1 MNDDHSR
8 FEELI
13 LRLPD
18 GGLTGAETAALQD
31 HLNTCPDCRRLFR
44 ALRAVTEE
52 LDAEALPPAGFT
64 AGVMAAIQSL
74 PPADGDSGFY
84 FTPPRTVPEAPAD
97 FSVVPPAGAEA
108 IAETE
113 TGMTEGKPRAPE
125 IPPGETIRFTG
136 TGSLRQVPTDGPA
149 SPPREIT
156 AGAEPPRAGSAAAS
170 AQDQFPLPD
179 RRTLDRRRRRRRS
192 LAVFGTLAAVVVLLV
207 GGGIFAARSLFFRMG
222 KSAAVAPSIVMEAPA
237 AAAEQAADT
246 GNNTDGTNAAAG
258 QDTALPAAE
267 EAAPEEQESWEEVSE
282 TEVDQA
288 PAEAEEMPV
297 FTVPAG
303 QEAAFEALLTDS
315 GRPDG
320 QPLSPLRTLARVEY
334 RGVIYE
340 FLTDD
345 PDGASL
351 LWRDAAE
358 SVDPV
363 RSAGTPG
370 DLLDLLGQ
378 Q

>member
-1 MNDDHSR
+1 MNDEHSR
-8 FEELI
+8 FEDLI

-52 LDAEALPPAGFT
+52 LDAGAAPPAGFT
-64 AGVMAAIQSL
+64 AGVMAAVRSL

-84 FTPPRTVPEAPAD
+84 FTPPGKSPEAPPE
-97 FSVVPPAGAEA
+97 FSAAPSPAGAKA
-108 IAETE
+108 AAGTE
-113 TGMTEGKPRAPE
+113 TDGAGEELPGADPGKTVVLPQTAP
-125 IPPGETIRFTG
+125 
-136 TGSLRQVPTDGPA
+136 A
-149 SPPREIT
+149 
-156 AGAEPPRAGSAAAS
+156 
-170 AQDQFPLPD
+170 LPD

-192 LAVFGTLAAVVVLLV
+192 LTVFGTLAAVMVLLV
-207 GGGIFAARSLFFRMG
+207 GGGILAARSLFFRMG
-222 KSAAVAPSIVMEAPA
+222 RSSAVAPSVVMEAPA
-237 AAAEQAADT
+237 AAAAETADAPD
-246 GNNTDGTNAAAG
+246 NTEGTNAADGNTAAG
-258 QDTALPAAE
+258 QNTALSAAE
-267 EAAPEEQESWEEVSE
+267 ETAREEFAEAEE
-282 TEVDQA
+282 DQA
-288 PAEAEEMPV
+288 PAEAEEAPV

-303 QEAAFEALLTDS
+303 REAAFEALLTDAGWS
-315 GRPDG
+315 DG
-320 QPLSPLRTLARVEY
+320 QLPSSLRTLARVEY

-340 FLTDD
+340 FLTDE
-345 PDGASL
+345 PDGAFL

-358 SVDPV
+358 GVDPV